1 MVEALQD
8 RTCKGGIIECDLP
21 KTELL
26 TAEARES
33 PAGGLQ
39 EGTCRKDEAR
49 AVDVEAEQSPSNQ
62 VAAPPQMNA
71 NTDRLISRSG
81 SVVSLHVLSSTYRV
95 ERTAIEEL
103 FKRLTGRQCP
113 EWSSPLDIDD
123 ARRIVDALPNPA
135 AAQRKDSQ
143 NLHTR
148 AGSVVSL
155 HILSTRYG
163 ENRSTVEEV
172 FRRVTGHRCPE
183 WSQPLTLDDARCM
196 VDALANGAQEFAN
209 LSGEIPEAVTPVA
222 ELRQFSS
229 EQLGGIFAKRKQ
241 GRPQESPSM
250 ETPPTIT
257 NSGSPKD
264 SFLIQAGF
272 PVKDTRRE
280 SVASESESVG
290 LNYSA
295 LRSLLSKQ
303 GTETNDEDDE
313 EMINGTVHSPSEKAA
328 CNIGEVD
335 EGEMHEIWTAW
346 LVQRQESQR
355 LAAILT
361 DSGLSA
367 LGNLINRRIP
377 TGELPSPEFAL
388 TELASAAGLV
398 PDSPGGVASAA
409 VVDKI
414 LRCLAA
420 IPNDVLPWSVLG
432 RAVPS
437 SWLFEHWEE
446 VERWV
451 LEQHSSEPMVT
462 PSMGRCIAVARA
474 AKKQGELK
482 TAHHI
487 LCEWLRHAD
496 SLDLRRERAD
506 LAEEY
511 LHNILAK
518 KHFFGRWSRLHDLDI
533 GRGSFALVL
542 PVLDDNTGERH
553 ALKHTLLLDTIS
565 SDQRASNRLFD
576 REARLLEE
584 LLGVEGIPRLLA
596 RPSNEALV
604 CEWIDGLTLAEIFG
618 QSQSKTAWYSE
629 DVLRLG
635 FRLSSILAAI
645 DERLRGFV
653 HNDIAPRNLMLPG
666 GRPEATVLI
675 DLGLAAHD
683 DYSVLT
689 LVPYFGLC
697 CENKPLVVSLR
708 ALQKEIP
715 L

>member
-1 MVEALQD
+1 
-8 RTCKGGIIECDLP
+8 
-21 KTELL
+21 
-26 TAEARES
+26 
-33 PAGGLQ
+33 
-39 EGTCRKDEAR
+39 
-49 AVDVEAEQSPSNQ
+49 
-62 VAAPPQMNA
+62 
-71 NTDRLISRSG
+71 
-81 SVVSLHVLSSTYRV
+81 
-95 ERTAIEEL
+95 
-103 FKRLTGRQCP
+103 
-113 EWSSPLDIDD
+113 
-123 ARRIVDALPNPA
+123 
-135 AAQRKDSQ
+135 
-143 NLHTR
+143 
-148 AGSVVSL
+148 
-155 HILSTRYG
+155 
-163 ENRSTVEEV
+163 
-172 FRRVTGHRCPE
+172 
-183 WSQPLTLDDARCM
+183 
-196 VDALANGAQEFAN
+196 
-209 LSGEIPEAVTPVA
+209 
-222 ELRQFSS
+222 
-229 EQLGGIFAKRKQ
+229 
-241 GRPQESPSM
+241 
-250 ETPPTIT
+250 
-257 NSGSPKD
+257 
-264 SFLIQAGF
+264 
-272 PVKDTRRE
+272 
-280 SVASESESVG
+280 
-290 LNYSA
+290 
-295 LRSLLSKQ
+295 
-303 GTETNDEDDE
+303 
-313 EMINGTVHSPSEKAA
+313 
-328 CNIGEVD
+328 
-335 EGEMHEIWTAW
+335 
-346 LVQRQESQR
+346 
-355 LAAILT
+355 
-361 DSGLSA
+361 
-367 LGNLINRRIP
+367 
-377 TGELPSPEFAL
+377 
-388 TELASAAGLV
+388 
-398 PDSPGGVASAA
+398 
-409 VVDKI
+409 
-414 LRCLAA
+414 
-420 IPNDVLPWSVLG
+420 
-432 RAVPS
+432 
-437 SWLFEHWEE
+437 
-446 VERWV
+446 
-451 LEQHSSEPMVT
+451 MVT